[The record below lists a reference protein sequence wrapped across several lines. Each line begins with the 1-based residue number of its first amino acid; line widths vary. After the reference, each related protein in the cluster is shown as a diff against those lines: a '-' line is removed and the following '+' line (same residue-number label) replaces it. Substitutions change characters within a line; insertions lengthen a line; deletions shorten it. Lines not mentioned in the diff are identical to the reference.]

1 MSAAFKARLFLA
13 FELLLLFSIVFSVL
27 LPYGPSAQSLPSR
40 DSGVF
45 LYTGWRVLN
54 GAVPY
59 LQVWDHKPPVIYYLD
74 ALGLWLTPDSTWGVW
89 WVEVA
94 SLGLATISAY
104 ALLKR
109 LYGLFPAVFVS
120 FLWLCSG
127 FYLLAGGNLTTEY
140 AIPFQFVLLWLF
152 YQAENKPRYGWY
164 GFGLGAVAALLFF
177 TRQTAI
183 AIPIAIG
190 IYLLISRGYR
200 REFRRL
206 LADSWMILAGGLVI
220 TGLIAGYFAI
230 KSALPAFWE
239 TAFLYNFSY
248 VDERD
253 TADRFNALFQGLNQL
268 ENIGLAQIAFLGWGA
283 ALALLI
289 FKKERIRAE
298 SRALIG
304 MAVLAL
310 PIELWMVSL
319 GGRPRIPYFLVLLPV
334 LAVFAGFTLWLV
346 FEALLRDIPKYAGAL
361 LVVLLVFSLGSVFIA
376 DYTEMAQGFAKPT
389 GDSEIVSYIRG
400 HSAPDDFVLMWGA
413 EATYNF
419 AARRA
424 SPSRFV
430 YQTPLYNEK
439 DKAIVAEFLRDIL
452 TNKPRLIVL
461 RADDKLSD
469 FRFGYRDNEVGGLMD
484 QVKGLYQKP
493 VKAGDWLVFSYSGQ

>member
-1 MSAAFKARLFLA
+1 MSPVIKARLFFAL
-13 FELLLLFSIVFSVL
+13 ELLLLFSIIFSVL
-27 LPYGPSAQSLPSR
+27 LPYSPSAQSLPSR

-45 LYTGWRVLN
+45 LYAGWRVLN

-109 LYGLFPAVFVS
+109 LYGLFPAVFIS
-120 FLWLCSG
+120 FLWLFSAY
-127 FYLLAGGNLTTEY
+127 YLLAGGNLTTEY

-152 YQAENKPRYGWY
+152 YQAENKARYGWY
-164 GFGLGAVAALLFF
+164 GFGLGAVSALLFF

-190 IYLLISRGYR
+190 IYLLSNRCYR

-206 LADSWMILAGGLVI
+206 IADAWPILAGGLVV
-220 TGLIAGYFAI
+220 TGLIAAYFAI

-253 TADRFNALFQGLNQL
+253 TFDRFNALFQGLNQL
-268 ENIGLAQIAFLGWGA
+268 ENVGLAQIAFLGWGA

-289 FKKERIRAE
+289 FKKERIQKEA
-298 SRALIG
+298 RALIC
-304 MAVLAL
+304 MAMLAL

-319 GGRPRIPYFLVLLPV
+319 GGRPRIPYFLVMLPV

-346 FEALLRDIPKYAGAL
+346 FEALLRDIPNYAGAI
-361 LVVLLVFSLGSVFIA
+361 LVVFLVISLGSVFIA
-376 DYTEMAQGFAKPT
+376 DYSEMAQGFAQPS
-389 GDSEIVSYIRG
+389 GDLNIVTYIRG

-424 SPSRFV
+424 SPTRFV
-430 YQTPLYNEK
+430 YQTALYNEK
-439 DKAIVAEFLRDIL
+439 DKGIITEFLQDIL
-452 TNKPRLIVL
+452 TNKPRLIIL

-469 FRFGYRDNEVGGLMD
+469 FRFGYRDNDVGGLMD

-493 VKAGDWLVFSYSGQ
+493 VKVGTWVVLNYSGQ